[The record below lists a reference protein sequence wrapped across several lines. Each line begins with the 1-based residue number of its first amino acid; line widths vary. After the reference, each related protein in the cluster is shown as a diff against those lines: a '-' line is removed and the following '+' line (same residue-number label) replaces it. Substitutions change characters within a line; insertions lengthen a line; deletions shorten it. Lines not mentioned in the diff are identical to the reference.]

1 MKTAESVSAGH
12 PDKVC
17 DQISDAILDECL
29 RQDPESRVAVEVLG
43 GHGKIF
49 VCGELTTRAEL
60 EVKKIAR
67 QIYAAIGY
75 SDKVEVILNL
85 VRQSPD
91 IAMGVDNGGAG
102 DQGIMVGY
110 ACSENEAMIPQEL
123 YVARQILAKLPKGF
137 GPDAKSQVTLDSK
150 GKIETIVISA
160 QHAEGQE
167 MGPLIKLAESFS
179 PKRYFINP
187 TGKFTVGGFA
197 GDTGLTGRKLAVDN
211 YGPQIPIGGG
221 CFSGKDSSKVDRSA
235 AYMARRI
242 AVDLLRAKGAD
253 EVLVKIAYSIGV
265 AQPVMASAVIDG
277 KNEKISGYDLT
288 PRGIIES
295 LGLKRPQYLK
305 TARNGHFGHGFA
317 WDK

>member
-29 RQDPESRVAVEVLG
+29 KQDPESRVAVEALG

-49 VCGELTTRAEL
+49 VCGEITSQAKL
-60 EVKKIAR
+60 EVEKIVEQTYR
-67 QIYAAIGY
+67 GIGY
-75 SDKVEVILNL
+75 NDKVSIISNL
-85 VRQSPD
+85 VQQSPD
-91 IAMGVDNGGAG
+91 IAMGVDSGGAG

-123 YVARQILAKLPKGF
+123 YLARQILANLPDGF
-137 GPDAKSQVTLDSK
+137 GPDAKSQVTLDNK

-167 MGPLIKLAESFS
+167 MQPLAELAGTFS
-179 PKRYFINP
+179 PKCYFINP

-221 CFSGKDSSKVDRSA
+221 CFSGKDPSKVDRSA

-242 AVDLLRAKGAD
+242 AVDLLRAKGAR

-265 AQPVMASAVIDG
+265 AQPVMASAEIDG
-277 KNEKISGYDLT
+277 KSQKICGYDLT
-288 PRGIIES
+288 PRGIIDF
-295 LGLKRPQYLK
+295 LDLKRPIYRQ
-305 TARNGHFGHGFA
+305 TAVAGHFGHGFV